1 MVSSGRQPEP
11 LSANRY
17 EEDLCLCPSHVL
29 FSIVVL
35 VNWTISQ
42 PIDVTEGDGVI
53 LTVFGAATGIY
64 AKPIEIGVVCAEVI
78 ATDVRPGSHHFKHR
92 H

>member
-1 MVSSGRQPEP
+1 M
-11 LSANRY
+11 SANRY
-17 EEDLCLCPSHVL
+17 EADLCLCPSHAL

-42 PIDVTEGDGVI
+42 PINVTEGDGMI

-64 AKPIEIGVVCAEVI
+64 AKPIEIGVACAEVI
-78 ATDVRPGSHHFKHR
+78 ATDVLPGSYHFVH
-92 H
+92 